1 LSSSIAKYSD
11 RKPNEIAKGL
21 CYLIKPLVSIA
32 ALETIQITFNKPTI
46 ARATAPPKP
55 TSISLAAP
63 VAAEPVFVVPES
75 VVAVATPSPLGVTK
89 DVVLNVPVIV
99 QEQLVSKKAEV

>member
-1 LSSSIAKYSD
+1 MKSQRAFV
-11 RKPNEIAKGL
+11 
-21 CYLIKPLVSIA
+21 YLKNPLVLIA
-32 ALETIQITFNKPTI
+32 ALEAIQMTFNKPTI

-63 VAAEPVFVVPES
+63 VAAEPDPVFVAPPEP
-75 VVAVATPSPLGVTK
+75 VIVVATPVPVGVMK
-89 DVVLNVPVIV
+89 DVVLNVPVLV